1 MNNIL
6 YRSLRYEDLSLIRD
20 IDRSE
25 EIFSMYK
32 LKEGRLIAE
41 PHRESVT
48 DWDEVE
54 LEQLILNQ
62 QVILQN
68 KGVVIGA
75 FDHQKLIGAASV
87 ENLRRGNSAAYF
99 KLDILYVSKRYRG
112 HRIGKHLMN
121 FCKTI
126 GRNFGGDKLYISA
139 TPTKHTVDFYMRHGA
154 VLAEETDT
162 ALLEKEP
169 DDIHLELFVG

>member
-6 YRSLRYEDLSLIRD
+6 YRSLHSNDLSLIRD

-25 EIFSMYK
+25 EIFSLYK
-32 LKEGRLIAE
+32 LDAGQLVAE

-54 LEQLILNQ
+54 LDRLILHQ
-62 QVILQN
+62 QEILLN

-75 FDHQKLIGAASV
+75 FDHQKLVGVASV
-87 ENLRRGNSAAYF
+87 ENLRRGKTAAYF

-112 HRIGKHLMN
+112 YRIGKHLMS
-121 FCKTI
+121 FCKTLAK
-126 GRNFGGDKLYISA
+126 NFGGDKLYISA
-139 TPTKHTVDFYMRHGA
+139 TPTKHTVDFYMMHGA
-154 VLAEETDT
+154 VLTRETDPV
-162 ALLEKEP
+162 LLEKEP
-169 DDIHLELFVG
+169 DDIHLELTV